1 MSLVVANGHLWGE
14 SDGVT
19 SQVLSWS
26 HATERTGIMEQ
37 QQVQHCMTGDI
48 FSDWVEIDG
57 DGVQAMGQWVEGN
70 DPAKQI
76 FPIENRVLKNVRSIV
91 I

>member
-1 MSLVVANGHLWGE
+1 
-14 SDGVT
+14 
-19 SQVLSWS
+19 
-26 HATERTGIMEQ
+26 
-37 QQVQHCMTGDI
+37 MTGDI